1 MTDNTGY
8 TDSDKISAIKSLALE
23 CGCKVLAGEPL
34 SAHTTFKVGGK
45 CDIMVFPKSPQ
56 TLSSLILKAEQ
67 VGIKYFVMGNGSN
80 VLFRDEGYAGA
91 VFVLGED
98 MSEITVESGVITAS
112 AGATLSR
119 VCKTAL
125 EHHLGGM
132 EFAWGIPGT
141 VGGAVYM
148 NAGAFGG
155 EMKDVVK
162 SVTCIDKDGNLKTYS
177 ASELDFGYR
186 SSRFTASKEI
196 IVSASFALKD
206 ADYDKIKSR
215 MDELIE
221 RRRLKQPLE
230 YPSAGSTFK
239 RPEGTYAGLVIE
251 NSGLKG
257 YSVGGAQVSEKHAN
271 FVINKNG
278 ATAADIIKL
287 ISDVKRTV
295 KEKTGYDLECE
306 IKLVD

>member
-23 CGCKVLAGEPL
+23 CGCKALAGEPL

-155 EMKDVVK
+155 EMKDAVK
-162 SVTCIDKDGNLKTYS
+162 SVTCIDKDGNLKTYP

>member
-23 CGCKVLAGEPL
+23 CGCKALSCEPL

>member
-23 CGCKVLAGEPL
+23 CGCKALSGEPL

-148 NAGAFGG
+148 NAGAYGG

-162 SVTCIDKDGNLKTYS
+162 SVTCIDKDGNLKTYP

-230 YPSAGSTFK
+230 YPSAGCTFK
-239 RPEGTYAGLVIE
+239 RPEGTYPGLVIE
-251 NSGLKG
+251 NRGLKG
-257 YSVGGAQVSEKHAN
+257 
-271 FVINKNG
+271 
-278 ATAADIIKL
+278 
-287 ISDVKRTV
+287 
-295 KEKTGYDLECE
+295 
-306 IKLVD
+306 

>member
-23 CGCKVLAGEPL
+23 CGCKALSGEPL

-155 EMKDVVK
+155 EMKDAVK
-162 SVTCIDKDGNLKTYS
+162 SVTCIDKDGNLKTYP

>member
-23 CGCKVLAGEPL
+23 CGCKVLSGEPL

-162 SVTCIDKDGNLKTYS
+162 SVTCIDKDGNLKTYP